1 MHLYSDDI
9 VLLCDRHEG
18 HKVEMDSTETGVGLV
33 MIDSDHMY
41 MDRLSMLIEVFH
53 EESLLF

>member
-9 VLLCDRHEG
+9 VLLCDRIEG
-18 HKVEMDSTETGVGLV
+18 HKVEMDSTVTGVGLV

-41 MDRLSMLIEVFH
+41 MDRLSMLI
-53 EESLLF
+53 